1 MDATRARAILQ
12 SSATIRVE
20 MNGSPVWIEAVDENS
35 MTATVHPEGRHQA
48 SQVVKLDQLQE
59 R

>member
-1 MDATRARAILQ
+1 MDAMRARAILK
-12 SSATIRVE
+12 SSATVRVE
-20 MNGSPVWIEAVDENS
+20 LNGSPVWIETVDENS

-59 R
+59 K

>member
-1 MDATRARAILQ
+1 MRARAILK
-12 SSATIRVE
+12 SSATVRVE
-20 MNGSPVWIEAVDENS
+20 LNGSPVWIETVDENS

-59 R
+59 K